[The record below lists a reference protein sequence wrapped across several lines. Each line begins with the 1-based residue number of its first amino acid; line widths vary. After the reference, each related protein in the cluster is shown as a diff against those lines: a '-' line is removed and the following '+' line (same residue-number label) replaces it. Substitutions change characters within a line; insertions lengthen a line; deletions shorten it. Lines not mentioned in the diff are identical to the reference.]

1 VAERAGVPTV
11 FLGHTL
17 GPLRSR
23 LATRLT
29 ARVLRRATAV
39 VVREP
44 ESLATALEL
53 GVDPARA
60 VLAADLAFAL
70 VPAATDPV
78 DRVVCE
84 RWLAGHRLLV
94 IAARRHPYLEDE
106 AARRLVAEV
115 AAAARAL
122 LGRGVVTRVAV
133 VAHTLGPTPV
143 EDDRPAAAAIASAIG
158 RRAVFIDDDLGPQ
171 ELASLYGR
179 AAVVVAVR
187 LHAAILSMVGGTP
200 AVVISYFTAKAPG
213 VMAGLGAAA
222 SVADY
227 DAVDADTLRRDVEA
241 LVRSTGTRTWVT
253 EAVAASR
260 QKLDDALDVV
270 EQLLAADLAR
280 QADKAAKADK
290 ADLLAGERL
299 EETGAAA

>member
-1 VAERAGVPTV
+1 M
-11 FLGHTL
+11 
-17 GPLRSR
+17 
-23 LATRLT
+23 
-29 ARVLRRATAV
+29 
-39 VVREP
+39 
-44 ESLATALEL
+44 
-53 GVDPARA
+53 
-60 VLAADLAFAL
+60 
-70 VPAATDPV
+70 
-78 DRVVCE
+78 
-84 RWLAGHRLLV
+84 

-187 LHAAILSMVGGTP
+187 LHAGILSMVGGTP

-270 EQLLAADLAR
+270 EQLLAADLAD
-280 QADKAAKADK
+280 QADKADK
-290 ADLLAGERL
+290 ADLLAGEKL